1 MMGTLMRALGL
12 PNGGNRGQLLGHLE
26 KGRVRQ
32 KIERALE
39 GNSLELPLRTAK
51 NKLVHHF

>member
-39 GNSLELPLRTAK
+39 GNSLELPLRTVN
-51 NKLVHHF
+51 NKLIHHF